1 MNQQVQPGDAG
12 NRIPVTVVTGFL
24 GSGKTTLVNQILAE
38 QHGRKV
44 AVIVNEFGEISV
56 DGQLVLSQAQED
68 LVEFNNGCLCCTV
81 RGDLVDTLAKLK
93 DRTDLDA
100 ILIETTG
107 LADPAPVAST
117 FFIADQ
123 IKSET
128 RLDSF
133 VTLADAVNLE
143 RNLAQ
148 SEEARE
154 QIAFADIILI
164 NKIDLVSEGQVA
176 EVEQM
181 IRKLNPFAKIHYT
194 EHSTIA
200 LDKVFGVG
208 AFDLDA
214 KLKVDPAFLDDLEH
228 EHDQSVGSFFLREDR
243 PIDINRFM
251 LWLTPLLQERGE
263 DLFRTKGIFYAH
275 GFKERVV
282 FQSVRMLTA
291 MKPDRPWKP
300 GEKKSTE
307 YVVIGRDL
315 DREEFAEGL
324 AGCVVPGGS

>member
-1 MNQQVQPGDAG
+1 M
-12 NRIPVTVVTGFL
+12 RPV
-24 GSGKTTLVNQILAE
+24 
-38 QHGRKV
+38 
-44 AVIVNEFGEISV
+44 
-56 DGQLVLSQAQED
+56 VLR
-68 LVEFNNGCLCCTV
+68 V
-81 RGDLVDTLAKLK
+81 
-93 DRTDLDA
+93 
-100 ILIETTG
+100 
-107 LADPAPVAST
+107 
-117 FFIADQ
+117 
-123 IKSET
+123 
-128 RLDSF
+128 

-143 RNLAQ
+143 RNLDQ

-164 NKIDLVSEGQVA
+164 NKIDLVSERQVA

-200 LDKVFGVG
+200 LDEVFGVG